1 MFFLNTPLLV
11 QIFFLYFALP
21 DWGILLGSYQAVL
34 IGMAL
39 NAGAYLTEIQRAGF
53 RSIRKA
59 EIEAAETLGFSR
71 MQIIRYVVLPHIG
84 KVLFPPLSNQYIIL
98 TMTTSIAAIFG
109 VEELTGRAYNI
120 NAQTFRS
127 LEIFSIAA
135 LYYIALTLVASAALY
150 AVGRYVFRIK
160 GRGVLMAALLEEAPR
175 FFSYYNLVFLG
186 QAFVYTRAAVA
197 RRLRRRLPRRLR
209 AGGAAQRAARR
220 LRAAALVRD
229 RSMSRC
235 SGASR
240 SW

>member
-1 MFFLNTPLLV
+1 MSYTLQFGQVTPYLGYLAGGAWLALQIAAVAFIIGWAIGLACASALEYGPWPVRWLVRGYVVFVLNTPLLV

-21 DWGILLGSYQAVL
+21 DWGILLGSEQAVL

-53 RSIRKA
+53 RSIRRA
-59 EIEAAETLGFSR
+59 EVEAAETLGFTR
-71 MQIIRYVVLPHIG
+71 LQTIRHVILPHIC

-135 LYYIALTLVASAALY
+135 LYYVVLTLFASAVLY
-150 AVGRYVFRIK
+150 GVGRYFFRVRGSVF
-160 GRGVLMAALLEEAPR
+160 
-175 FFSYYNLVFLG
+175 
-186 QAFVYTRAAVA
+186 
-197 RRLRRRLPRRLR
+197 
-209 AGGAAQRAARR
+209 
-220 LRAAALVRD
+220 
-229 RSMSRC
+229 
-235 SGASR
+235 
-240 SW
+240 